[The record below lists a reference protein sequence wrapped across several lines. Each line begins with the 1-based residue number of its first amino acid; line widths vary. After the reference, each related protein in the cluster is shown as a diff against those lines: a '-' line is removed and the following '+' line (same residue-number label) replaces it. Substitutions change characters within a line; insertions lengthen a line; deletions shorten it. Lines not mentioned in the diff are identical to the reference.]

1 MDNMHASIA
10 DIQIGNTD
18 LIDYRSDTVTQPTP
32 AMRWAMSSAA
42 VGDDVYGDDP
52 TVNRLEALAA
62 NRVDK
67 EAALFVPSGTMA
79 NAVSLMAHLRRGD
92 EAIVGAHS
100 HIYLEEQGALA
111 VLCQAQAV
119 PIQENADGTL
129 PLEAIEAAIRKPDQH
144 HPTTRLIAIENTH
157 NQCGGMPLSVEYTQA
172 VGELAQ
178 RHGLKFHLDGA
189 RLFNAAV
196 ALSVSAAALAAPADS
211 VMFCLSKGLCA
222 PVGSLVCGSREF
234 VRQARR
240 NRKLLGG
247 GMRQAGVLAAAGIL
261 ALEQM
266 VDRLANDHADAQLL
280 AEGLSEIPGL
290 VLNPS
295 QPRTNMV
302 YFDLLPEFKWSAMQ
316 LAEQLAEQGIL
327 IDATGPRRVR
337 MVLHY
342 WLSPVHVGKAIEA
355 IKAVA

>member
-1 MDNMHASIA
+1 MHSSFHDTQA
-10 DIQIGNTD
+10 GTTD
-18 LIDYRSDTVTQPTP
+18 VLDFRSDTVTQPTP
-32 AMRWAMSSAA
+32 AMRWAMSAA
-42 VGDDVYGDDP
+42 EVGDDVYGDDP
-52 TVNRLEALAA
+52 TVNRLETLAA
-62 NRVDK
+62 TLVGK
-67 EAALFVPSGTMA
+67 EAALFVPSGTMG
-79 NAVSLMAHLRRGD
+79 NAVALMAHLRRGD

-119 PIQENADGTL
+119 PIQENADGSL
-129 PLEAIEAAIRKPDQH
+129 ALDSLEAAIREPDQH
-144 HPTTRLIAIENTH
+144 HPITRLIAIENTH
-157 NQCGGMPLSVEYTQA
+157 NQCGGLPLSVEYTEA
-172 VGELAQ
+172 VGELAK

-196 ALSVSAAALAAPADS
+196 ALKVSASALAAPADS

-222 PVGSLVCGSREF
+222 PVGSMVAGSQAF
-234 VRQARR
+234 VTQARR

-266 VDRLANDHADAQLL
+266 VDHLANDHADAQLL

-290 VLNPS
+290 VLNPP

-302 YFDLLPEFKWSAMQ
+302 YFDLAPEVKYTANQ
-316 LAEQLAEQGIL
+316 LAETLAGQGVL
-327 IDATGPRRVR
+327 INVAGPRRIR

-342 WLSPVHVGKAIEA
+342 WLSPVQVDRAVEA
-355 IKAVA
+355 IKTIL